1 MQNQQNQKSNNTLL
15 WVLLALV
22 GILVIVVIFLVVMV
36 ANKPAEPPAA
46 EVPEATQPAP
56 EIPTQQPPTQGP
68 DPTPIPGDPEQ
79 ELGKPD
85 GRDDFSTKN
94 NWTLFDNECFKSEIV
109 DGQYMMTAKGEPQF
123 ACWEA
128 SWPSVQDYYLQTN
141 LIMPESCN
149 ADDRFG
155 LFIRTPDI
163 KQGYLVG
170 LTCDGRYVMTLW
182 DGEETKVL
190 VNFVTSEH
198 INTES
203 GATNR
208 IGVIANGDSYDLY
221 ANGNLI
227 AQADDASYVDA
238 MRFGYFVR
246 AATEEGFTVKFD
258 DLAIWL
264 LEQPE

>member
-1 MQNQQNQKSNNTLL
+1 MKIKNKRLL
-15 WVLLALV
+15 LISLILLVALLAAC
-22 GILVIVVIFLVVMV
+22 GGG
-36 ANKPAEPPAA
+36 E
-46 EVPEATQPAP
+46 TTAP
-56 EIPTQQPPTQGP
+56 EVSTPTEGPPPTA
-68 DPTPIPGDPEQ
+68 IPGDPET
-79 ELGKPD
+79 ELGNPD
-85 GRDDFSTKN
+85 GRDGFSTTN

-109 DGQYMMTAKGEPQF
+109 DEQYVMTAKGKPQF
-123 ACWEA
+123 SCWEV

-141 LIMPESCN
+141 LVMPESCTT
-149 ADDRFG
+149 DDRFG
-155 LFIRTPDI
+155 LFIRTPDL

-170 LTCDGRYVMTLW
+170 LTCDGRYAMTRW

-198 INTES
+198 INTGS

-208 IGVIANGDSYDLY
+208 IGVIVNGSSYDLY
-221 ANGNLI
+221 ANGHLI

-246 AATEEGFTVKFD
+246 AANEDGFVIKFD